1 MYNALGV
8 SVQGGQATVETAAQF
23 QPFFPGLIILLPLIG
38 FLINGALALRHA
50 QVSASAVR
58 LGGELDLDEGGHL
71 PATHTLPSYVA
82 PGVMLV
88 AFLIASVNFARM
100 LSVELHDPHVIE
112 YWTWIATGAF
122 TVEAA
127 IQLDQLS
134 ILMTM
139 IVTGVGFLI
148 HLFSVGYMRDDA
160 GYPRYFSYLNLFIF
174 FMLVLVMGAS
184 YPLMLVGW

>member
-82 PGVMLV
+82 PHRHRRFSGWPQ
-88 AFLIASVNFARM
+88 IAGPTAKFAETR
-100 LSVELHDPHVIE
+100 SG
-112 YWTWIATGAF
+112 Y
-122 TVEAA
+122 
-127 IQLDQLS
+127 
-134 ILMTM
+134 
-139 IVTGVGFLI
+139 VGRLRI
-148 HLFSVGYMRDDA
+148 
-160 GYPRYFSYLNLFIF
+160 
-174 FMLVLVMGAS
+174 
-184 YPLMLVGW
+184 